1 MSAIFDPNRIVP
13 ADVPALFVHG
23 TRRIDVLDGNILQLW
38 LCLDQPTTEKGIA
51 PLSVPVVRVHIP
63 IRSYVWNVMACMEWG
78 FNRGLLRTP
87 GVGPTEL
94 RPKHRALL
102 M

>member
-1 MSAIFDPNRIVP
+1 MSTIFDPKRVLP

-23 TRRIDVLDGNILQLW
+23 TRRIDVLPGDILQLW
-38 LCLDQPTTEKGIA
+38 LCLDQPTSHEGLA
-51 PLSVPVVRVHIP
+51 AMSVPVQRIQIP
-63 IRSYVWNVMACMEWG
+63 LRSYVWNVMACMEWG

-87 GVGPTEL
+87 GIGPTEL
-94 RPKHRALL
+94 RPQRRLL